1 MVEIL
6 TLIGI
11 CTTIIINLYTLY
23 TIRLQLGHLGNEAL
37 KKAKEVVND
46 IKK

>member
-1 MVEIL
+1 MTAVI
-6 TLIGI
+6 TLIVAI
-11 CTTIIINLYTLY
+11 TSLIINLYTLY

-37 KKAKEVVND
+37 KKAKEIVND